1 MTSLLY
7 KKNKKIKNIYVY
19 IYILIPNDTC
29 CLFEDEQLILL
40 WGMLNNMMKHLS
52 SLDIDEIT
60 YRPKVMNYM
69 KLKLVDL

>member
-7 KKNKKIKNIYVY
+7 TCIIKIKIKKNIY

-29 CLFEDEQLILL
+29 CLFKDEQLILL
-40 WGMLNNMMKHLS
+40 WGMLNNMVKHLS

-60 YRPKVMNYM
+60 
-69 KLKLVDL
+69 